1 MGVVCCLSCVVLVL
15 TGDDEVRVS
24 RLVHPS
30 GNTTINTS
38 TGLERGGGVPRVCV
52 CIGAI
57 GLTFFDTGAQ
67 IGPLDLR
74 FSIREL
80 KGVHFHHHQ
89 RARTSLEFAFCATH
103 MRGQNACK
111 VHVPR

>member
-1 MGVVCCLSCVVLVL
+1 MHI

-38 TGLERGGGVPRVCV
+38 TGLEKGAGASAVCL
-52 CIGAI
+52 CIGAVV
-57 GLTFFDTGAQ
+57 LTFFDTGAQ

-74 FSIREL
+74 VSIREL

-89 RARTSLEFAFCATH
+89 RARTPLEFALCAIH
-103 MRGQNACK
+103 MRAQHACK
-111 VHVPR
+111 EHVLR